1 VTAAGSAPQPDLAS
15 ESTSVAPV
23 VEPVGDLQALIDL
36 WPAVVELVEV
46 GNGLV
51 GAVIANATPVDIAGE
66 DLTVGF
72 PTSASF
78 FKKKAEDP
86 VNRTMVI
93 DALRQ
98 LAGGRWR
105 ISYELREELD
115 ETNGEGARSD
125 RYTEEEWVARFKAEL
140 DAEEIPIEPA
150 PVPAPSAEKGE

>member
-1 VTAAGSAPQPDLAS
+1 VAS
-15 ESTSVAPV
+15 EPTSVAPV

-51 GAVIANATPVDIAGE
+51 GAVIANAMPVDVAGE

-115 ETNGEGARSD
+115 GENSD
-125 RYTEEEWVARFKAEL
+125 GSQPATYTEEEWVARFKAEL
-140 DAEEIPIEPA
+140 DAEEVPIEPESVSA
-150 PVPAPSAEKGE
+150 HGAAEKGE